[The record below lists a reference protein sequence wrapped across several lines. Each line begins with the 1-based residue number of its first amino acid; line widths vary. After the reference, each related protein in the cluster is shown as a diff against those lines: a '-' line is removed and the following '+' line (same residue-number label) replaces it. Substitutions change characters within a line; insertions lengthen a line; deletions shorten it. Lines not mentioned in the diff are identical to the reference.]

1 MCSDGIL
8 RQEIKGMA
16 SENSTIADSNT
27 NITESLTTTIA
38 ATTTELKPVQ
48 PTTYNDETAS
58 SAPPNVG
65 MVIGI
70 TVSATVLV
78 FIALFVALFF
88 RRKYLRKKKKPLPN
102 PLPNPNDIDKI
113 AWEARSKKIKKS
125 NKNKK
130 QKHNYEKDPT
140 STPSIEPEA
149 PSCPAF
155 MAPDPP
161 SSSSAD
167 YENAPSKKR
176 QLELKLKASDSIS
189 SNSTSE
195 PKYVNTKKKD
205 QNVDDDEYVAPK
217 PNTARL
223 YSTGE
228 GAEYY
233 VCDKDKSAPKPP
245 KAWKAPPRNPLE
257 DSITS
262 NCSALDYVNMHGTW
276 KYLELV
282 PESKPVDE
290 PQDLY
295 EPMNS

>member
-1 MCSDGIL
+1 
-8 RQEIKGMA
+8 MA
-16 SENSTIADSNT
+16 SDITTDAGSIASTTASP
-27 NITESLTTTIA
+27 TTTIT
-38 ATTTELKPVQ
+38 TTTESTTV
-48 PTTYNDETAS
+48 PTTTVNDDSTTAT

-70 TVSATVLV
+70 TISATLFV
-78 FIALFVALFF
+78 FIALFVALFL

-102 PLPNPNDIDKI
+102 PLPNPDDIDKI
-113 AWEARSKKIKKS
+113 ALENRSKKVKKG
-125 NKNKK
+125 NKK
-130 QKHNYEKDPT
+130 EKHTYEKDPT
-140 STPSIEPEA
+140 STLSVEPEA

-161 SSSSAD
+161 SSSSVD
-167 YENAPSKKR
+167 YENAPSKRK
-176 QLELKLKASDSIS
+176 QKELKLKASESIS
-189 SNSTSE
+189 SNGTSE
-195 PKYVNTKKKD
+195 PKYVNAKKKG
-205 QNVDDDEYVAPK
+205 QNNEDVDEYVAPK
-217 PNTARL
+217 MSNTRL

-233 VCDKDKSAPKPP
+233 VCDNNKATAKSK
-245 KAWKAPPRNPLE
+245 KGWKAPPRNPLE

-262 NCSALDYVNMHGTW
+262 TCSALDYVNMQSPW